1 MDEQQDAPAA
11 WAAFQRGSST
21 GAETHLQSTVSSAP
35 KLKWCFLLDFFPC
48 GHFLRG
54 VTFWRQATLHIQKR
68 TSVPWVVLGTWI
80 YLIHFLLFLLDDIS
94 LSACCTETLLP
105 CFEIVFTAGI
115 FLYWFLDK
123 AFGTWIIVWVLHQY
137 SWMKAQW
144 YNGSATIF
152 FFCGSR
158 NDHW

>member
-21 GAETHLQSTVSSAP
+21 GAETSSKHCVICTKIKMVLSAR
-35 KLKWCFLLDFFPC
+35 FFPC

-105 CFEIVFTAGI
+105 CFEIVFTVGI
-115 FLYWFLDK
+115 FLYWFLAK